1 MSRFTRLSPIYQYIY
16 IELYFQNLVFFLI
29 NIEREEEM
37 IAINTICPKII
48 RPTRS
53 AGGLG
58 NEKTIYNK

>member
-1 MSRFTRLSPIYQYIY
+1 MSQFTRLNPIYQLHRAISSK
-16 IELYFQNLVFFLI
+16 FNFFLI

-58 NEKTIYNK
+58 NEKTMYNK